1 MIQKYQKWKI
11 MFYYTDYNKLT
22 NNITDAKMRKK
33 WKKKLVNE
41 SGLNPK
47 IKTLAAKKEI
57 KTPATKTKLKAEQDK
72 IAKLETNDLSYYL
85 GKNIFGDDGSQNMFV
100 YQPNLSTLQLKKDKD
115 INYVLTWK

>member
-1 MIQKYQKWKI
+1 

-33 WKKKLVNE
+33 WEKKLVNE

-47 IKTLAAKKEI
+47 IKTLATKKEI

-100 YQPNLSTLQLKKDKD
+100 YQPNLSTL
-115 INYVLTWK
+115 

>member
-1 MIQKYQKWKI
+1 

-22 NNITDAKMRKK
+22 NNITDSKMRKK
-33 WKKKLVNE
+33 WEKKLVNE

-47 IKTLAAKKEI
+47 TKTLATKKEI

-100 YQPNLSTLQLKKDKD
+100 YQPNLSTL
-115 INYVLTWK
+115 